1 MTLYNLICIDS
12 ATKYQPA
19 YLLLI
24 QLEVLRQCKYVQL
37 VFVCLQITN
46 ARSLLLWW
54 RTSVLLGTVFE
65 QILLTMVS

>member
-12 ATKYQPA
+12 TTKYQPA

-46 ARSLLLWW
+46 ARSLLLW
-54 RTSVLLGTVFE
+54 
-65 QILLTMVS
+65 